1 MLALGPGD
9 LAQRSNP
16 IFLNPDQPTP
26 APEHLGDGLENAF
39 QHRLGIADFRQCPA
53 KIVKQPQP
61 ARDRIFDKW
70 SNCLNRTRKLMENLR
85 LIQIFAVGEDDS
97 ADLDAILGPQRA
109 SFRSS
114 AVDHRAVSRS
124 EIDGQALS
132 IAD

>member
-26 APEHLGDGLENAF
+26 APEHRGDGLENAF
-39 QHRLGIADFRQCPA
+39 QHRLGIADLRQCPA
-53 KIVKQPQP
+53 KIVKQSQP
-61 ARDRIFDKW
+61 ARDRVFDRW
-70 SNCLNRTRKLMENLR
+70 SNCLNRTRKLMQNLR
-85 LIQIFAVGEDDS
+85 LIQIFAVSEDDL
-97 ADLDAILGPQRA
+97 ADLDSILGPQRG

-114 AVDHRAVSRS
+114 SVDHRTVARS